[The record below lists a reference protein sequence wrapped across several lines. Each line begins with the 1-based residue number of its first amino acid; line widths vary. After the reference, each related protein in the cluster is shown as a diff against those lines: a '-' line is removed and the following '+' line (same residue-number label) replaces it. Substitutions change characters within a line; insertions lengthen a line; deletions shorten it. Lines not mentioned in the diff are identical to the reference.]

1 MLNVNM
7 LAGLDIC
14 DNLSDIF
21 LVFDE
26 SVGHFEIRE
35 GDLVAQQNRV
45 GSRNVESGSVVYSGS
60 DHGLPRLV
68 TCLSNAG
75 RPRVAAG
82 AHDVI

>member
-7 LAGLDIC
+7 LTGLDIC

-21 LVFDE
+21 LVFDD

-45 GSRNVESGSVVYSGS
+45 GSRNVEWGSVVDSGS
-60 DHGLPRLV
+60 DHGLPRLNV
-68 TCLSNAG
+68 NHDNADIIAC
-75 RPRVAAG
+75 V
-82 AHDVI
+82 VK